1 MNKEE
6 LIIAIEAIR
15 EEINWTKQLIEDCIE
30 PNERKIAERYLKG
43 LRYKQLWHLEQLEKT
58 KASIN

>member
-1 MNKEE
+1 MNKKE

-30 PNERKIAERYLKG
+30 PKERRKAERYLKG
-43 LRYKQLWHLEQLEKT
+43 LLFLC
-58 KASIN
+58 

>member
-1 MNKEE
+1 MNKKE

-30 PNERKIAERYLKG
+30 PKERRKAERYLKG
-43 LRYKQLWHLEQLEKT
+43 LRYMQLWHLEQLEKT
-58 KASIN
+58 KTSIH